1 MRLTSFAMRILL
13 AALICAC
20 LQTTAPALLIEDA
33 PLVLDASRNEQVITV
48 PSDNL
53 HPVKLQLTLFTP
65 NGSGPFPLAI
75 MNHGSDGSIGAK
87 LNPRNRSPLAVGY
100 FLSRGYAVAL
110 PMLRGYAGSEGMV
123 EIRGCDPATV
133 GIDDAKDIYAIIE
146 HLSTLSI
153 IDSRNIVVAGQS
165 FGGWNTLAL
174 GTLKH
179 PWVKGLINFSG
190 GMLVSTCS
198 NPEYS
203 LAAAA
208 GQFGARTSVPS
219 LWFYGENDK
228 LFPVSLWRAMFERY
242 TAEWGPAELVDYGVF
257 KDNSH
262 MMLGYKEGLAIWVPK
277 VDAFL
282 AKVGLPNTPV
292 YPQYLPISFP
302 QPSNYAAIDDVNAV
316 PYLDDKGRENYGNFL
331 ARPLP
336 RAFVVAPDGTAAAT
350 DGGVDPLDR
359 ALKLCRQKASNC
371 QAYAMND
378 YVVWVRPTE
387 APKQAGAAAIDDVD
401 VVPYLNEKG
410 RQGYRRFLA
419 MKKPRAFVIAPNGS
433 WSASSGKDPASGAL
447 QACGKTNEGCR
458 VYAVDD
464 EVVWAQE

>member
-1 MRLTSFAMRILL
+1 MPLTPVRILL
-13 AALICAC
+13 AALFCVC
-20 LQTTAPALLIEDA
+20 LQTAASAQLIEDT
-33 PLVLDASRNEQVITV
+33 PIKLDASRNEQVITV
-48 PSDNL
+48 PSENL
-53 HPVKLQLTLFTP
+53 RPVKLQLTLFSP
-65 NGSGPFPLAI
+65 KGSGPFPLAI
-75 MNHGSDGSIGAK
+75 MNHGSDGKAAK

-110 PMLRGYAGSEGMV
+110 PMLRGYAGSEGRV
-123 EIRGCDPATV
+123 EIHGCDPATV
-133 GIDDAKDIYAIIE
+133 GIDDAKDIYAIIDY
-146 HLSTLSI
+146 LSTFSS
-153 IDSRNIVVAGQS
+153 IDSKNVVVAGQS

-203 LAAAA
+203 LVAAA
-208 GQFGARTSVPS
+208 GQFGSRTTVPS

-228 LFPVSLWRAMFERY
+228 LFPVSLWRGMFERY
-242 TAEWGPAELVDYGVF
+242 TAEWGPAELVDYGAF
-257 KDNSH
+257 RDDSH
-262 MMLGYKEGLAIWVPK
+262 MMLGYQEGLAIWVPK

-292 YPQYLPISFP
+292 YPEYLPIYFP
-302 QPSNYAAIDDVNAV
+302 PPSNYAAIDDVNDV
-316 PYLDDKGRENYGNFL
+316 PYLNDKGREAYQKFL

-336 RAFVVAPDGTAAAT
+336 RAFVVSPNGIAAAT
-350 DGGVDPLDR
+350 DGGVDPLGR
-359 ALKLCRQKASNC
+359 ALRLCRQKSSDC

-378 YVVWVRPTE
+378 FVVWTRPAE
-387 APKQAGAAAIDDVD
+387 APKKAGFAAIGDVAA
-401 VVPYLNEKG
+401 VPYLNEKG
-410 RQGYRRFLA
+410 REGYRKFLA

-433 WSASSGKDPASGAL
+433 WSASAQGKDPVASAL
-447 QACGKTNEGCR
+447 QACGKAIKECR

-464 EVVWAQE
+464 AVVWAQE